1 MNKAITISTS
11 ISTTYMVEG
20 KIIDK
25 KTKKGVVDLR
35 VFVYDKDPVLDDF
48 LGIAVTDKEG
58 VFKLSFDASQ
68 FRFFKVFD
76 RNPDLYFIVKDAG
89 HELLNTEDNVIK
101 NASESTPAINL
112 EVDLSG
118 DLLREEVKEVAVDGW
133 VGGFEQSN
141 PAFAYPSP
149 DLSSLPILDNMDNIG
164 ELERGQKILWP
175 EFSWKTEP
183 DQEDGKRCYRMF
195 APDISRL
202 GYTNDGRIY
211 SIICPQQGYS
221 SPTLG
226 SFNVEVTVTGN
237 RGWVNEETRELAAD
251 MGVVGKI
258 WFGPSGQDNSFVQIL
273 KGYFEGKNLSFP
285 LNKDNAIQVKTHV
298 PNDPGQP
305 TFKIAQGSS
314 TRFPIPEFAKH
325 EGIAWALGHIEVQI
339 GEIIETGQEEVDRF
353 NRFILDI
360 FNLASGNMLKNGNI
374 LTWNLWFNA
383 PELVDVDEWQGHAE
397 LWRKSLQADHGKKP
411 EGPGTIARYY
421 DGTEFHP
428 IKELLL
434 EELPKVKAFIAEYIE
449 GATS

>member
-1 MNKAITISTS
+1 MNKAITISTT

-20 KIIDK
+20 TIIDK

-35 VFVYDKDPVLDDF
+35 VLVYDEDPGLDDL
-48 LGIAVTDKEG
+48 LGIAVTNENG
-58 VFKLSFDASQ
+58 VFQLSFDASQ

-89 HELLNTEDNVIK
+89 LELLNTKDNVIK

-112 EVDLSG
+112 EVDLSE
-118 DLLREEVKEVAVDGW
+118 DKLREEVEEVAVAGW

-141 PAFAYPSP
+141 PAFAYPNP
-149 DLSSLPILDNMDNIG
+149 DLSSLDFLDNMDNIK
-164 ELERGQKILWP
+164 LLQRQQKVLWP

-183 DQEDGKRCYRMF
+183 DQDDGKRCYRMF

-202 GYTNDGRIY
+202 GYTNEGRIY

-237 RGWVNEETRELAAD
+237 RGWVNEDTKELAAD
-251 MGVVGKI
+251 MGVIGKI
-258 WFGPSGQDNSFVQIL
+258 WFAPSAKDNKYLNLF
-273 KGYFEGKNLSFP
+273 KRYFEDKNLGFP
-285 LNKDNAIQVKTHV
+285 FSKANAIQVKTHA
-298 PNDPGQP
+298 PNDPGQSK
-305 TFKIAQGSS
+305 FKVSQGSS

-339 GEIIETGQEEVDRF
+339 GELIETGQEEVDRF
-353 NRFILDI
+353 NQFILDI

-397 LWRKSLQADHGKKP
+397 LWRKSLQADHGKTP
-411 EGPGTIARYY
+411 EGPGTVAKYY